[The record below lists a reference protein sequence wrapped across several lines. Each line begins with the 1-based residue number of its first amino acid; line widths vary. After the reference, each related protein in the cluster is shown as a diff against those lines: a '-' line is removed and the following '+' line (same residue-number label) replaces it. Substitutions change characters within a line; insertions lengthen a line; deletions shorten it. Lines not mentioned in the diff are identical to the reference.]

1 MKRTQSDTQQP
12 ANHDLESLKKAY
24 KRAKTAYKCDKSNEE
39 LKKVMKMH
47 KTKLREGK
55 KIAAAITSSSTH
67 DTGDDVT
74 EDPPTTDSQQDK
86 SSPSSDIER
95 LEEAYQKAL
104 TAFKADKNNKD
115 LRRAKTAA
123 RQALDRAITASQ
135 PKGSKQL
142 TCLDCSRIFFF
153 SKEDQKKHKKMKWN
167 EMPKRCELCKSKR
180 TERLANQRGKLD
192 TKERNICYAF
202 QALVNR
208 MQSSSFLSDK
218 KLPRAPLL
226 NDVSYLFDDEDN
238 GKVTLCCSLMI
249 HRVDMKIFG
258 MKRKISS

>member
-1 MKRTQSDTQQP
+1 MKRPQSDTQQP

-86 SSPSSDIER
+86 SSPSSSHIER

-115 LRRAKTAA
+115 LRRAKKPPDKHWTGP
-123 RQALDRAITASQ
+123 SQ
-135 PKGSKQL
+135 HLSPK
-142 TCLDCSRIFFF
+142 
-153 SKEDQKKHKKMKWN
+153 E
-167 EMPKRCELCKSKR
+167 
-180 TERLANQRGKLD
+180 AN
-192 TKERNICYAF
+192 N
-202 QALVNR
+202 
-208 MQSSSFLSDK
+208 
-218 KLPRAPLL
+218 
-226 NDVSYLFDDEDN
+226 
-238 GKVTLCCSLMI
+238 
-249 HRVDMKIFG
+249 
-258 MKRKISS
+258 